1 MAAQLYGGDNE
12 DGEQHEHNNI
22 MIQMPLKQK
31 LLEKITLLLCFW
43 RG

>member
-1 MAAQLYGGDNE
+1 MAAQLYDGDTE
-12 DGEQHEHNNI
+12 DGEQHEHNN

-31 LLEKITLLLCFW
+31 LLEKITLLLCCW